1 MEDGDGNSIEVRQLQ
16 KPANHTS
23 DHIGHAVKAQI
34 VGMTAVHGAG
44 IPLIAFE
51 EALPI
56 KEVDVGVAMLEGLSV
71 GGEDHV
77 PALGMLWG
85 VQAKIR
91 TANQENREGRL
102 LPSDPLIERL
112 VGTL

>member
-56 KEVDVGVAMLEGLSV
+56 KEVDVGVAMLEGISV

-77 PALGMLWG
+77 PALGIVLL
-85 VQAKIR
+85 VHVKIR
-91 TANQENREGRL
+91 ASNQEDWERRL
-102 LPSDPLIERL
+102 LPSNPLIKRL
-112 VGTL
+112 MGAL